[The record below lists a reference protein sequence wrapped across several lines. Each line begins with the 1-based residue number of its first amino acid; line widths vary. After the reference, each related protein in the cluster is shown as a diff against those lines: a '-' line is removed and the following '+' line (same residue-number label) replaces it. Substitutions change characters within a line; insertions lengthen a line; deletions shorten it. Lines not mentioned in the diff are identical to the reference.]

1 MDAEE
6 RPERVVKK
14 SVPSFK
20 RPGHSNDLAV
30 PAAFFGAPPPMKDI
44 VRRKALQSA
53 PRSGRIFASEG
64 ALGDLWAVCGA
75 VKSTAR
81 ACPYGRFG
89 QTTKPGRGRTRHAC
103 QSAQQSSGYTPR
115 KINGTT
121 RAERCT
127 DASPARQAR
136 INSPE
141 QSLKHRCQAVP
152 GRLNRPA
159 LLDQCPR
166 LRWLGCPSI
175 QLAAR

>member
-1 MDAEE
+1 MSSRIAAASC
-6 RPERVVKK
+6 VFMYF
-14 SVPSFK
+14 SF
-20 RPGHSNDLAV
+20 L

-64 ALGDLWAVCGA
+64 ALGDLWAVCGV

-81 ACPYGRFG
+81 ACPYGRLG
-89 QTTKPGRGRTRHAC
+89 QTTKPARGRTRHAC

-121 RAERCT
+121 RAERWRMPLLQ
-127 DASPARQAR
+127 D
-136 INSPE
+136 
-141 QSLKHRCQAVP
+141 KH
-152 GRLNRPA
+152 GSTRLNNPSSTVPSRTWSAQQTCPA
-159 LLDQCPR
+159 GSVPTSTLVGLC
-166 LRWLGCPSI
+166 CPSI